1 MTRDLRTIAALMRR
15 GLNEI
20 VRVPLAAL
28 PGVLAPTIFMLGLA
42 AAFGKAATLE
52 G

>member
-1 MTRDLRTIAALMRR
+1 MRR

-20 VRVPLAAL
+20 LRVPGGAI

-42 AAFGKAATLE
+42 AVFGKAASLD
-52 G
+52 GLRAA